1 MESCISSDSTSP
13 CLPHGLGSPRRG
25 SASTISSIAMNVYED
40 AAPVFE
46 ELVKHSSYELELLME
61 DAKRY
66 IYIAQMIGS
75 VKPLKKAKR
84 MIKKIK
90 SKLKKQP
97 DLKTKKIEVD
107 LSEFHDNWLSSPDG
121 PTRPERPELG
131 KIKKHIKD
139 ILSPA
144 GRAVR

>member
-13 CLPHGLGSPRRG
+13 ASPIPCGEGPARA
-25 SASTISSIAMNVYED
+25 ASTISSIAMNVYED

-75 VKPLKKAKR
+75 AKPLKKAKK

-121 PTRPERPELG
+121 PMRPELS

-139 ILSPA
+139 ILLLFLRKA
-144 GRAVR
+144 

>member
-1 MESCISSDSTSP
+1 MDSCISCDSPSP
-13 CLPHGLGSPRRG
+13 AG
-25 SASTISSIAMNVYED
+25 STISSIAMNVYQD
-40 AAPVFE
+40 AAPIFE
-46 ELVKHSSYELELLME
+46 ELVKHSTYELELLMK

-107 LSEFHDNWLSSPDG
+107 LSEFHDLCVS
-121 PTRPERPELG
+121 PELS

-144 GRAVR
+144 GRA